1 MAPDYMNV
9 MGVTLMNDY
18 QFGNYI
24 FELRKRSGLSQS
36 ELAAKVGVT
45 NKAVSKWEVGKAK
58 PSVET
63 IRKLAVLFRVS
74 VDELLRKREEEKQT
88 KKTEQAEQLRAA
100 LLR

>member
-1 MAPDYMNV
+1 
-9 MGVTLMNDY
+9 MNDY

-63 IRKLAVLFRVS
+63 IRKLAVLFQVS
-74 VDELLRKREEEKQT
+74 VDEVLRK
-88 KKTEQAEQLRAA
+88 
-100 LLR
+100 